1 MFGLVGFRRDE
12 KDQGEKSGEKIIFLE
27 CLVGVILGEKIGGAK
42 YFLSEPTKTFSPQF
56 REKTQVICLVILV
69 LFVPLIAMLKSL
81 NRHLSFLFF
90 FFLLFLVIS
99 FFVGL
104 FISLNYFLVYFLVDL
119 VSCLRIFPLV
129 FLFLLCL
136 FSINL
141 SAIFFPLFYNNK
153 M

>member
-1 MFGLVGFRRDE
+1 MGSSIFFFGSTR
-12 KDQGEKSGEKIIFLE
+12 
-27 CLVGVILGEKIGGAK
+27 
-42 YFLSEPTKTFSPQF
+42 TFSPQF

-69 LFVPLIAMLKSL
+69 LFVPSIAMLKSL

-90 FFLLFLVIS
+90 FFFFLFLVIS

-104 FISLNYFLVYFLVDL
+104 FISLNYFFVYFLVDL

>member
-1 MFGLVGFRRDE
+1 MFSWSDFRR
-12 KDQGEKSGEKIIFLE
+12 KNWWGQVFFLR
-27 CLVGVILGEKIGGAK
+27 C
-42 YFLSEPTKTFSPQF
+42 TRTFSPQF
-56 REKTQVICLVILV
+56 REKTQMICLVILV
-69 LFVPLIAMLKSL
+69 LFVPSIAMLKSL

-90 FFLLFLVIS
+90 FFFLFLVIS

-104 FISLNYFLVYFLVDL
+104 FISLNYFLVYFLVDT

-141 SAIFFPLFYNNK
+141 SAIFFLGQAHLPFNTLLFSPFFK
-153 M
+153 WMKDTCK